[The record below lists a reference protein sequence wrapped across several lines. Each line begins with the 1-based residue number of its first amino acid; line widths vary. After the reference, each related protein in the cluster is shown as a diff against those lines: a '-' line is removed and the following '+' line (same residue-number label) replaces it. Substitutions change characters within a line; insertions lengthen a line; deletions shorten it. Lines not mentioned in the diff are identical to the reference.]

1 MGSCYLRHTSKGG
14 SPMSALGHKQ
24 TSRAA
29 GEMSALPP
37 KADIGTPPRNAKFIA
52 EESEKWA
59 KLIKFAGVKLD

>member
-1 MGSCYLRHTSKGG
+1 
-14 SPMSALGHKQ
+14 MSAVGHKQ